1 MKTLAALALLLAGPA
16 VLAAEPQPKV
26 EADGKAELFRTPRG
40 KPKNLYTEGASPSG
54 AIR

>member
-1 MKTLAALALLLAGPA
+1 MLLRGFPLNKSGSAA